1 MTPQQQQNTAAP
13 AEPAPQTETL
23 LDQIVAEDVH
33 ADMARFEYAQRFA
46 QAGAASGYF
55 DDARQ
60 MPQALMKIM
69 AGYELGLTPM
79 VSLTGINVIKNRVSM
94 SGELIAAL
102 LQRNGFHWRFGRHDA
117 TGCELFLFRDGRP
130 ILNNDGSHAT
140 VVFSRKDAEA
150 AGLTE
155 KQGDKKD
162 KPSMYDKYGADM
174 YFNRCIVRFQR
185 RFAPGVTKGIPILTP
200 DEAEEIVAALAPPD
214 PNAGMPRR
222 KGTEEAA

>member
-23 LDQIVAEDVH
+23 LDQIVSEDIS
-33 ADMARFEYAQRFA
+33 ADMQKFEYAQRFA
-46 QAGAASGYF
+46 EGASRSGYF

-79 VSLTGINVIKNRVSM
+79 VSLTSINVIKNRVSM

-102 LQRNGFHWRFGRHDA
+102 LQRHGFHWRFGRHDA
-117 TGCELFLFRDGRP
+117 TGCELFLYRDGRP

-200 DEAEEIVAALAPPD
+200 DEAEEISAAAPAPTD
-214 PNAGMPRR
+214 TGMPRR
-222 KGTEEAA
+222 KSAEEAA